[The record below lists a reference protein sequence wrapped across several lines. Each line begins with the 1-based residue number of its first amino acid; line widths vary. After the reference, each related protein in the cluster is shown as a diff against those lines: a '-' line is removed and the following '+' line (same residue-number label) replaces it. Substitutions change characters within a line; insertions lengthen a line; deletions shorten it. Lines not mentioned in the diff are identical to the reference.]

1 MSKASRERERIRNEK
16 LGRINYHWSKA
27 LLSCIKHFSG
37 HNSIEE
43 LKADTNYI
51 NNPMFKVWIHVGTIA
66 AQGVM
71 SIGENAKTWHISQ
84 EEMIKLQNY
93 LY

>member
-1 MSKASRERERIRNEK
+1 MSKASREKERIRNEK

-43 LKADTNYI
+43 LKIDTNYI
-51 NNPMFKVWIHVGTIA
+51 NDPMFKAWIHVGTIA
-66 AQGVM
+66 AQGVI
-71 SIGENAKTWHISQ
+71 SSDEKTEVWHISQ